1 MERYIKPLCE
11 IVEMVDCDNLL
22 DASIGTHDDVGQEGV
37 VFAPKQ
43 NDITSSS
50 PTSFDLWGEEESEM
64 GSYVDVCD
72 K

>member
-11 IVEMVDCDNLL
+11 IVEIADSNNLL
-22 DASIGTHDDVGQEGV
+22 GDVSTNSELTDQPAC
-37 VFAPKQ
+37 APKQ